1 MGEDRMTGKRYYP
14 MSWSLEESQP
24 NKTSAQIS
32 LHIILQPVHSI
43 NIFLV
48 RHSSSF
54 LKTQEAG
61 AEGLSQ
67 VQGQPGMSSKFQV
80 SQDTMLSPCLRGK
93 KKRHFL
99 GGVVLGYGYE
109 ILLIGS
115 CVLNISSPVVGPIL
129 RGCRACNANGR
140 L

>member
-1 MGEDRMTGKRYYP
+1 MGLKYMGEDRMIGKRYYP
-14 MSWSLEESQP
+14 ISWSLEESQP

-32 LHIILQPVHSI
+32 LHIILQSVHSI

-48 RHSSSF
+48 RHSCSF
-54 LKTQEAG
+54 LKTQEAE

-93 KKRHFL
+93 KKTFW
-99 GGVVLGYGYE
+99 G
-109 ILLIGS
+109 
-115 CVLNISSPVVGPIL
+115 
-129 RGCRACNANGR
+129 RGRVR
-140 L
+140 V